1 LTSNIPF
8 HDPIP
13 KGALKIFSVK
23 TKVSKTDKNTIL
35 KADRHLFARLL
46 VIAQSRQ
53 LNMRDVLR
61 HELGSIPWSIAT
73 TDGCLVKTNKA
84 ALSSIIEKG
93 SEHNGVLPNQSVWI
107 FDAMALVQ
115 SLKNFP

>member
-53 LNMRDVLR
+53 LNMQN
-61 HELGSIPWSIAT
+61 
-73 TDGCLVKTNKA
+73 VKQQW
-84 ALSSIIEKG
+84 E
-93 SEHNGVLPNQSVWI
+93 SEYFFRQVIV
-107 FDAMALVQ
+107 
-115 SLKNFP
+115 